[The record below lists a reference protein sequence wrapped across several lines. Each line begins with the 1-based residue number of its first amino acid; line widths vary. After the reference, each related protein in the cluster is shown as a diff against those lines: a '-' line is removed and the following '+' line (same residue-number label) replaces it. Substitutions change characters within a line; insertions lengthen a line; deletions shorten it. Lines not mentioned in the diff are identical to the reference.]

1 MIVKKLTNERID
13 ELTIQIK
20 EKLKKF
26 SEKKS
31 LYDKLK
37 SGDFDQKFF
46 AETCAFIRNEQKQKR
61 EEKEANE
68 KWLAEREAKISAEKM
83 TRRGPLLKPARLPT
97 PLTTPASVGD
107 TLNDEE
113 TKVKISDD
121 KIIASKNFTP
131 YAGTEP
137 SLGSEKDN
145 STTLLSVPS
154 TSNENSKLIRSSD
167 DMVEEKVFGKVE
179 SPLAEDIKD
188 DVDKDEYETASDG
201 TVKMDTDETKSSAA
215 EEATV
220 DEGSEPE
227 EVRPNAVK
235 SHVVNELENSNDTIE
250 ETVSEQSSIPEAKKD
265 GTQLNFLEPTKPS
278 TSENSHDSFS
288 SASKANE
295 SESSPQ
301 VANKKEHH
309 LDIKVEEDSSI
320 SAMDASISNIEGK
333 NNANVDNL
341 ESPIKRRRGRKSQK
355 ILGAPLMQT
364 RSTRSQSHIKIEEP
378 KERVEQIKKRLN
390 SADETSVDNTIS
402 EESNDAK
409 SSANDSAEVEFD
421 EMWRQDAISIWRN
434 VKNLGKAPMFL
445 QPTSEA
451 AESCRKLVRRQM
463 DLSTIRRRI
472 ETGQIRNRVEF
483 KRDLMVMFANVYM
496 SHSSKHR
503 TYKIAEEMEKDSL
516 KLCEQKH
523 EQKITRA
530 HEKTSLTPDV
540 SKNTALLNKLSVSY
554 FLMNVYRFTPRSRQ
568 IAERPAD
575 QYQWRGISQRIKRRS
590 S

>member
-68 KWLAEREAKISAEKM
+68 KWLAEREAKILAEKM
-83 TRRGPLLKPARLPT
+83 TRRGPLLKPVRLPT
-97 PLTTPASVGD
+97 THASVVD

-121 KIIASKNFTP
+121 KMIASKNCTP
-131 YAGTEP
+131 QAGTEP

-145 STTLLSVPS
+145 NSTTLLSVLS
-154 TSNENSKLIRSSD
+154 MSNENPKLLRSSD
-167 DMVEEKVFGKVE
+167 EMVEEKVFEKVE

-220 DEGSEPE
+220 DGGSEHE
-227 EVRPNAVK
+227 EVRPNDVK

-250 ETVSEQSSIPEAKKD
+250 ETASEQSSIPEAKKD
-265 GTQLNFLEPTKPS
+265 GTHLNFLEPTKPS
-278 TSENSHDSFS
+278 TSENSRDSFS

-301 VANKKEHH
+301 VANKEHH
-309 LDIKVEEDSSI
+309 PEIKVEEDSSI
-320 SAMDASISNIEGK
+320 SAMDANISNIEGK

-355 ILGAPLMQT
+355 ISGAPLMQT
-364 RSTRSQSHIKIEEP
+364 RSTRSQSHIKMEEP
-378 KERVEQIKKRLN
+378 KERVEQIKKRTN

-409 SSANDSAEVEFD
+409 SSANDSADVEFD
-421 EMWRQDAISIWRN
+421 EMWREDAISIWRN
-434 VKNLGKAPMFL
+434 IKNLGKAPMFL

-463 DLSTIRRRI
+463 DLNTIRRRI

-483 KRDLMVMFANVYM
+483 KRDLMVMFANVYI

-523 EQKITRA
+523 EHKITRA

-540 SKNTALLNKLSVSY
+540 SKITSLLNK
-554 FLMNVYRFTPRSRQ
+554 
-568 IAERPAD
+568 
-575 QYQWRGISQRIKRRS
+575 
-590 S
+590 